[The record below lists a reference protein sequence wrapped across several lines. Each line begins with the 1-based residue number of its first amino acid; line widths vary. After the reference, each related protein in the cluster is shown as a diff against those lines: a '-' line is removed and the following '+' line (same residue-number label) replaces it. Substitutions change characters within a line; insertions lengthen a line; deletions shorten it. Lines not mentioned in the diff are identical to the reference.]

1 MHYVS
6 LLIDLLLVLVAAW
19 MVLASIFF
27 IYAYFAGFKNPV
39 SESVVGRMV
48 VISFFVITTS
58 IWMPIIAS
66 ALALSLIGYL
76 WSRIRAN
83 RRLARTKR
91 GPVDPAT
98 LQRWSHTGADGRAG
112 ACRAWPPSC
121 TIIDLAMSGSAH
133 CAVGRLECR
142 AIFATSDKKRLSG
155 LLIPQSIHCR
165 GGERHV

>member
-19 MVLASIFF
+19 MVPASIFF
-27 IYAYFAGFKNPV
+27 IYAYFAGLKNPV

-58 IWMPIIAS
+58 IWLPIIAS

-83 RRLARTKR
+83 RRSSPDETRP
-91 GPVDPAT
+91 G
-98 LQRWSHTGADGRAG
+98 
-112 ACRAWPPSC
+112 
-121 TIIDLAMSGSAH
+121 
-133 CAVGRLECR
+133 
-142 AIFATSDKKRLSG
+142 
-155 LLIPQSIHCR
+155 
-165 GGERHV
+165 

>member
-19 MVLASIFF
+19 MVLVSIFF
-27 IYAYFAGFKNPV
+27 IYAYFAGLKNPV

-58 IWMPIIAS
+58 IWLPIIAS

-83 RRLARTKR
+83 
-91 GPVDPAT
+91 
-98 LQRWSHTGADGRAG
+98 QRS
-112 ACRAWPPSC
+112 S
-121 TIIDLAMSGSAH
+121 
-133 CAVGRLECR
+133 
-142 AIFATSDKKRLSG
+142 SDETRPG
-155 LLIPQSIHCR
+155 
-165 GGERHV
+165 